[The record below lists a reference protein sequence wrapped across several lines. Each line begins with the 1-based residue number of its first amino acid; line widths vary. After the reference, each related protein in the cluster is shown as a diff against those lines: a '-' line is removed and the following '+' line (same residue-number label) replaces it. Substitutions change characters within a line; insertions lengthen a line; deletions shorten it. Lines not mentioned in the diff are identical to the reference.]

1 MSEGSSRQY
10 SPEVEEQLE
19 AAMEFIARAGAIGI
33 LREIDHTGGKR
44 FTDLDEV
51 VPVSSSTLTTRLGEA
66 VKLGILVRNLEEKD
80 GRTDTVYE
88 QTKIARRL
96 RQRMQEQQLIR
107 IYDELRDIEQEF
119 DEEVKKLQ
127 EWTYE
132 ELPYVT
138 GIPPANVDIR
148 DF

>member
-1 MSEGSSRQY
+1 MSDGSSRQY

-19 AAMEFIARAGAIGI
+19 GAVEFLSRAGAIGI

-51 VPVSSSTLTTRLGEA
+51 VPVSSSTLTTRLSEA
-66 VKLGILVRNLEEKD
+66 VKLGILGRSLEEKD
-80 GRTDTVYE
+80 GRTDTVYVP
-88 QTKIARRL
+88 TKVGRRL

-107 IYDELRDIEQEF
+107 IYDELLDIEQEF
-119 DEEVKKLQ
+119 DEEVKNLQ

-138 GIPPANVDIR
+138 GLPPADVDLK
-148 DF
+148 